1 MSIITDFTETVTTTV
16 SEAETKVVAYVRE
29 GVERARVQFP
39 AVVDTVNAAQ
49 RDLVKVAGDVADR
62 IPAVRR
68 DVAKAM
74 VDAADKLPA
83 DARGFVTSVA
93 AKVAPEAPKA
103 ARTTGATK
111 ASKASKATKATKASK
126 SA

>member
-16 SEAETKVVAYVRE
+16 AEAETKVVAYVRE

-49 RDLVKVAGDVADR
+49 RDLVKVAGDVAER

-68 DVAKAM
+68 DVAKYM

-83 DARGFVTSVA
+83 DARGYVITFA
-93 AKVAPEAPKA
+93 GKVAPEAPKA
-103 ARTTGATK
+103 ARTTGA
-111 ASKASKATKATKASK
+111 SKATKATKASK
-126 SA
+126 TSKSA